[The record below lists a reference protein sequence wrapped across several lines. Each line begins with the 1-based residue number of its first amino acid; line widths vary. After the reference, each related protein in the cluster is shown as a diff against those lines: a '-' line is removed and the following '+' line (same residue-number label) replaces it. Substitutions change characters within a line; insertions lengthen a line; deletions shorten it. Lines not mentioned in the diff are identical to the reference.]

1 MPVIECIDV
10 KKTYLSGEVEVQA
23 LRGVTLS
30 IGKGEF
36 VALTGP
42 SGCGKTTLLNI
53 IGGLDRP
60 SGGTVSVEGRSLN
73 GLSNS
78 DLADLRLR
86 RVGFV
91 FQAYNLVPVLSGL
104 ENVEFV
110 LQLQGVDKSDRRRR
124 ASEILS
130 SVGLAEM
137 QSRRPAELSG
147 GQQQRVAVARALA
160 SNPAIVVADEPT
172 ANLDSKT
179 AQALLELMRELNVEE
194 KLTFVVAS
202 HDPKVLDFVQR
213 HVRLVDGQIQSD
225 T

>member
-1 MPVIECIDV
+1 MAAIECIDV

-23 LRGVTLS
+23 LRGITLS
-30 IGKGEF
+30 IESGEF

-42 SGCGKTTLLNI
+42 SGCGKTTLLNS

-60 SGGTVSVEGRSLN
+60 SSGDIFVEDELLN
-73 GLSNS
+73 DMSNAE
-78 DLADLRLR
+78 LADLRLR
-86 RVGFV
+86 RIGFV
-91 FQAYNLVPVLSGL
+91 FQAYNLVPVLSCI

-110 LQLQGVDKSDRRRR
+110 LQLQHVSKAERRRR
-124 ASEILS
+124 ASEILA
-130 SVGLAEM
+130 SVGLADMLE
-137 QSRRPAELSG
+137 RRPAELSG

-179 AQALLELMRELNVEE
+179 SQELLELMRKLNEE
-194 KLTFVVAS
+194 KALTFVVAS

-213 HVRLVDGQIQSD
+213 HIILVDGQVYSD

>member
-1 MPVIECIDV
+1 MSVIECIDV
-10 KKTYLSGEVEVQA
+10 KKTYLSGKIKVPA

-30 IGKGEF
+30 IRKGDF

-60 SGGTVSVEGRSLN
+60 TSGKVSVDGQSLN
-73 GLSNS
+73 DLSNS

-124 ASEILS
+124 AAKILS

-137 QSRRPAELSG
+137 QTRRPAELSG

-160 SNPAIVVADEPT
+160 SNPAIIVADEPT

>member
-1 MPVIECIDV
+1 MPVIECNDIR
-10 KKTYLSGEVEVQA
+10 KNYRSGDIEVQA
-23 LRGVTLS
+23 LRGVSLS
-30 IGKGEF
+30 IRKGEF

-60 SGGTVSVEGRSLN
+60 TSGEISVDGRTLN
-73 GLSNS
+73 DLSNS

-110 LQLQGVDKSDRRRR
+110 LQLQGIDKSERRQR
-124 ASEILS
+124 ATNILA

-137 QSRRPAELSG
+137 KERRPAELSG

-160 SNPAIVVADEPT
+160 SNPAIIVADEPT

-179 AQALLELMRELNVEE
+179 ALALLELMRELNEE
-194 KLTFVVAS
+194 EQLTFVVAS
-202 HDPKVLDFVQR
+202 HDPKVLEFVQR
-213 HVRLVDGQIQSD
+213 QVRLVDGQIQSC

>member
-1 MPVIECIDV
+1 MSVIECNDIR
-10 KKTYLSGEVEVQA
+10 KNYRSGEIEVQA
-23 LRGVTLS
+23 LRGVSLS
-30 IGKGEF
+30 IRKGEF

-60 SGGTVSVEGRSLN
+60 TSGEISVDGRTLN
-73 GLSNS
+73 DLSNS

-110 LQLQGVDKSDRRRR
+110 LQLQGIDKSERRQR
-124 ASEILS
+124 ATNILA

-137 QSRRPAELSG
+137 KERRPAELSG
-147 GQQQRVAVARALA
+147 GQQQRIAVARALA
-160 SNPAIVVADEPT
+160 SNPAIIVADEPT

-179 AQALLELMRELNVEE
+179 ALALLELMRELNEE
-194 KLTFVVAS
+194 EQLTFVVAS
-202 HDPKVLDFVQR
+202 HDPKVLEFVQR
-213 HVRLVDGQIQSD
+213 QVRLVDGQIQCD
-225 T
+225 A